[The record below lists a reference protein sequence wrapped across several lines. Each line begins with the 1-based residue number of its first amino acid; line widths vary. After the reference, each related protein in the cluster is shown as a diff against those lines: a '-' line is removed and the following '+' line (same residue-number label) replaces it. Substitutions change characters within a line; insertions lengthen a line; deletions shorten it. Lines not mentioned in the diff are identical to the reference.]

1 MHVAL
6 DNHDII
12 SMKLYQLTVE
22 RTPEEEKE
30 EEEEVTIPSV
40 DNMQQ
45 YQGRFEHGP
54 VSSSFSEDWMIL
66 ESYRHV
72 DSILIL

>member
-22 RTPEEEKE
+22 RTPEEEE
-30 EEEEVTIPSV
+30 EEQEDVTLPRVDDMEQFHGRCTMTLSTLVPLKSSV
-40 DNMQQ
+40 
-45 YQGRFEHGP
+45 
-54 VSSSFSEDWMIL
+54 VSQTIG
-66 ESYRHV
+66 
-72 DSILIL
+72 